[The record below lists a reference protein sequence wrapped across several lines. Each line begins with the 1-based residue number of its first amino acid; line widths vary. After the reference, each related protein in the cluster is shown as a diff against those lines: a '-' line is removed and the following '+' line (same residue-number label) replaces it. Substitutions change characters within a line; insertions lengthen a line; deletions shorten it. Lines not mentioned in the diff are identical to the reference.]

1 MQNHGIEHDVKTC
14 FFPLEK
20 GMKTHK
26 LIHFHSI
33 KGDYYA
39 LVQSPKW
46 NMSTKLPSMLN
57 GCMLKNLHKTAT

>member
-1 MQNHGIEHDVKTC
+1 MQNHGIEHDEKHV

-33 KGDYYA
+33 EGDYYA
-39 LVQSPKW
+39 LVKSPK
-46 NMSTKLPSMLN
+46 
-57 GCMLKNLHKTAT
+57 